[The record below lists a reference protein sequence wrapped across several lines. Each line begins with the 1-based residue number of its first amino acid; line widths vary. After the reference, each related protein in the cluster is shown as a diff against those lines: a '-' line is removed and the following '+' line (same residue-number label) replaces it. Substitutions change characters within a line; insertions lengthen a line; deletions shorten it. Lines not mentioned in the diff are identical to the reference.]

1 MNKLALIWKTKDL
14 RNKILIVM
22 GLLLLTRVLAH
33 VPIPGIDPT
42 GLRNFFQTN
51 QFLNLIDIFSGGDVG
66 LHVAKCLY
74 IYQQKPIEEKKALKT
89 LEEKV
94 AYLQQCYQEG
104 SSAYEADPEAKA
116 AIDAINKA
124 IYQHDP
130 EVLADWEETRSWSV
144 EYYKEFEK
152 RIGTTYDRYYFES
165 ETSNA
170 GIDLVKKNTDSVFE
184 ESEGAIVFRGEQYG
198 LHTRVFLT
206 KHGTPTY
213 EAKDIGL
220 INMKHSEWPF
230 DKAIVT
236 TASEQNAYWQV
247 VKKAIELIFPELEGK
262 IMHFGF
268 GMIDLKGGKMSS
280 RTGNIVS
287 AIELVEIVKDK
298 VLKEL
303 LKNDD
308 EKAAEVIA
316 VGAVKYAFLKSEAK
330 KNMLFDM
337 EQSVSVQGNSGPY
350 LQYTYARLRSVLAKA
365 DYKAKALPINDGDTL
380 TAEDKTILH
389 LLPTFQDVVMQAGET
404 YAPHLICTYVYELA
418 QACNL
423 LYDKQS
429 ILKASPEEKEMRLA
443 LIEAASLTIKTSL
456 DLLGIKVLERI

>member
-1 MNKLALIWKTKDL
+1 
-14 RNKILIVM
+14 
-22 GLLLLTRVLAH
+22 
-33 VPIPGIDPT
+33 
-42 GLRNFFQTN
+42 
-51 QFLNLIDIFSGGDVG
+51 
-66 LHVAKCLY
+66 
-74 IYQQKPIEEKKALKT
+74 
-89 LEEKV
+89 
-94 AYLQQCYQEG
+94 
-104 SSAYEADPEAKA
+104 
-116 AIDAINKA
+116 
-124 IYQHDP
+124 
-130 EVLADWEETRSWSV
+130 
-144 EYYKEFEK
+144 
-152 RIGTTYDRYYFES
+152 
-165 ETSNA
+165 
-170 GIDLVKKNTDSVFE
+170 
-184 ESEGAIVFRGEQYG
+184 
-198 LHTRVFLT
+198 
-206 KHGTPTY
+206 
-213 EAKDIGL
+213 
-220 INMKHSEWPF
+220 MKHSEWPF